1 MEDLKKRFLEAEDYL
16 ILLILL
22 ILLISIA
29 LLPYYNVF
37 IISFIIAIA
46 FASLS

>member
-22 ILLISIA
+22 ILLSG
-29 LLPYYNVF
+29 
-37 IISFIIAIA
+37 IIF
-46 FASLS
+46 